1 MARDGCAKTSLAL
14 SASLFL
20 SPAKPTNSTISR
32 HNLCDSRMVR
42 DYLIVHAPDE
52 KPLAEIT
59 SCFTVAAITARS
71 RPSCGRECEFDLAF
85 HGRKPAAPS
94 HARASALVGT

>member
-20 SPAKPTNSTISR
+20 SPAKPTNSTILR

-42 DYLIVHAPDE
+42 DYLIVYAPDE
-52 KPLAEIT
+52 KPLAETALLHGRRNHCTI
-59 SCFTVAAITARS
+59 AAILRS
-71 RPSCGRECEFDLAF
+71 RMNSIWRSMVASL
-85 HGRKPAAPS
+85 RLRRT
-94 HARASALVGT
+94 HALPP